1 MGQSIRTI
9 LWSSAVR
16 WKSRKQIGGLKCRP
30 GCSTGRHALTPG
42 FSQFYSECSKFGASE
57 ENRTPDSQIRRL
69 GPSTLNAR
77 GSRSDHNF
85 LRRATARQK
94 SRSDP
99 RQPGLPVSR
108 NRPRPTLAGGL
119 HMPPSRRTAEAGF
132 KDSAVKKLA
141 CLPRIRPS
149 PGAAMVTTWPARGPP
164 IRVSTAV
171 LHRPNPVAREIPG
184 FIGVFARRDQV
195 AEREGF
201 SPPFCRPP
209 PNRKNLTRKTAQH
222 DEPLKRRRST
232 MS

>member
-99 RQPGLPVSR
+99 RHPGLPVSR

-164 IRVSTAV
+164 SGSPPRFSTVRIRWLEKYPV
-171 LHRPNPVAREIPG
+171 LL
-184 FIGVFARRDQV
+184 
-195 AEREGF
+195 GF
-201 SPPFCRPP
+201 SPVAIRWRRGRDSHPRFVGLPP
-209 PNRKNLTRKTAQH
+209 IGRTSPGKL
-222 DEPLKRRRST
+222 LST
-232 MS
+232 TSH